1 VSAPPTTRDD
11 APAYLAR
18 YLAKRRAREAAT
30 AEPVAYTEKGKPP
43 YIERARAAAAARA
56 DAQKARD
63 EAPPGGVSE
72 AYAQETVSPRELVP
86 PPFMKERLQSGVD
99 VRLIRHGQTQGYA
112 TNAGLSALGRWQ
124 AHRKGQN
131 LARGVKPGMRI
142 RFPHAPT
149 ARAGETAV
157 ALREG
162 LLQGMA
168 RYGLG
173 EGVEVE
179 EPHVNRW
186 FNNFQVW
193 CEGKEQDVTDAF
205 MEYAT
210 KLEDYE
216 RHKGGDRPG
225 WMTEMKRFWEIQQA
239 GGDPITH
246 WIRMPMMY
254 FEPPASC
261 VRRFWYGIRKEV
273 EDATGPTRVLV
284 ATHSG
289 PIRAVA
295 TSAFGHDPG
304 EPTNTEDVR
313 CRVYADREHAVVT
326 YRGRALDIA
335 MPTHFLPSW
344 HVPPEQRKEAAP

>member
-1 VSAPPTTRDD
+1 MSAPTTRDD
-11 APAYLAR
+11 APAYLQR
-18 YLAKRRAREAAT
+18 YLAKKAAREGAGVPRPAFT
-30 AEPVAYTEKGKPP
+30 DKGLPP
-43 YIERARAAAAARA
+43 YMDRATAAARA
-56 DAQKARD
+56 RAEADRGAPD
-63 EAPPGGVSE
+63 APPGGVSL
-72 AYAQETVSPRELVP
+72 AYAMETVAPRELEP
-86 PPFMKERLQSGVD
+86 PPFLKERDAGSVD

-131 LARGVKPGMRI
+131 LARGIKAGMRV

-149 ARAGETAV
+149 ARAEETAH

-162 LLQGMA
+162 LRQGMA
-168 RYGLG
+168 RFGLG
-173 EGVEVE
+173 DGVTVE
-179 EPHVNRW
+179 EPRPNDW
-186 FNNFQVW
+186 FKNFQVW
-193 CEGKEQDVTDAF
+193 CEGVEQDVTDAF

-216 RHKGGDRPG
+216 RHQGGDRPG
-225 WMTEMKRFWEIQQA
+225 WMVEMTRFWSIQRA

-261 VRRFWYGIRKEV
+261 VRRFWQGILEEV
-273 EDATGPTRVLV
+273 AGAEGPTRVLV

-295 TSAFGHDPG
+295 TSALGHDPG

-313 CRVYADREHAVVT
+313 CRVFADREHAVVT
-326 YRGRALDIA
+326 FRGRGLEIPVPA
-335 MPTHFLPSW
+335 TVWPSW
-344 HVPPEQRKEAAP
+344 CVAPEAAQ